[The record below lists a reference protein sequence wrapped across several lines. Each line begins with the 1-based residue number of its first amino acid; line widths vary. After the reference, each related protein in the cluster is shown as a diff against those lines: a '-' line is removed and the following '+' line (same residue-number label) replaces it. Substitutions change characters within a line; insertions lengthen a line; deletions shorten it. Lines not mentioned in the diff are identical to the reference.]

1 MTSALDTFYSHA
13 KWAYVER
20 LSEHYLILVVEEDGT
35 FHPTM
40 ATPDGP
46 EGMLNFGAPSDTLE
60 DAIATA
66 RQMAQEQYAHDSV
79 MALSYA
85 NL

>member
-1 MTSALDTFYSHA
+1 MSQALDTLYNNA
-13 KWAYVER
+13 RWAYVER
-20 LSEHYLILVVEEDGT
+20 LSDHYLILVVEQDGM

-46 EGMLNFGAPSDTLE
+46 EGMLNTGTPSGSLE

-66 RQMAQEQYAHDSV
+66 RQMAQEQYASDSIL
-79 MALSYA
+79 ALSYA
-85 NL
+85 